1 MKKRTLVLFAAFTV
15 TAALAMG
22 GCGSQQGNPDGGNT
36 SGNQSQNSGDV
47 ETDTQG
53 TVYGYTFFSNGV
65 NISVDV
71 DMEEIK
77 DALGEPKSVFEEPS
91 CAAQGTA
98 YLYSYSGYEI
108 NTYPDGDKN
117 RIAYILLKDDTV
129 STPEGIDLSMTKEDV
144 IAAYGEDYQGD
155 DKKISY
161 EKDGMTL
168 NFMFDGDNMVSIEYD
183 SGVLN

>member
-1 MKKRTLVLFAAFTV
+1 MKKRVFALLAACTV
-15 TAALAMG
+15 TAALVLG
-22 GCGSQQGNPDGGNT
+22 GCGQTQTTPDSGNT
-36 SGNQSQNSGDV
+36 TGNQGASADDGR
-47 ETDTQG
+47 TDSDGVTQG
-53 TVYGYTFFSNGV
+53 YMFESNGV
-65 NISVDV
+65 KIAVDV
-71 DMEEIK
+71 DMNEIK
-77 DALGEPKSVFEEPS
+77 DSLGEPKSVFEEPS

-108 NTYPDGDKN
+108 NTYPDGELN

-129 STPEGIDLSMTKEDV
+129 ATMEGVDLSMTREDV
-144 IAAYGEDYQGD
+144 IAAYGDDYEGD

-168 NFMFDGDNMVSIEYD
+168 NFMFDGDSIISIEYD